1 MRHGLGQ
8 AAIRCIVASRRPGI
22 SGFTTAVNRRV
33 PDPVR
38 TENMR
43 RFMRI
48 TRPMA
53 GA

>member
-1 MRHGLGQ
+1 M
-8 AAIRCIVASRRPGI
+8 RCIVASRRTGI
-22 SGFTTAVNRRV
+22 SWFAPSVIPHAPGRA
-33 PDPVR
+33 R

-53 GA
+53 GT